1 MRLGVVESVIQQANE
16 ETTFRLAKRLGFEAV
31 EPPITRE
38 DLRDPARARLRRL
51 QAAIHAT
58 GLQIPSLMMGEHNR
72 LGSIAGSDAT
82 IAEAAREDVRQA
94 IEWAAMLGAAVI
106 LVPFFANG
114 DIVTEEEF
122 QQAVASFREL
132 CPIAQAHN
140 VILTF
145 EGYLPAN
152 EILRM
157 AAAVDSPA
165 FGCYF
170 DLANVVSRGMDTA
183 TEIRALNGLIV
194 QVHMKESRPGTLP
207 AHPGMGWVD
216 YTRSATALQEI
227 GYDGWLVLETPRSQ
241 PELVGRDVSFTRRCF
256 AGLPKPAWPQVGAFS
271 YGFTDWNELIEKFTG
286 AGLTAV
292 QLGSDLLNDA
302 LDHPDQIPARRAQLE
317 ENGITVAGL
326 AGYRNL
332 TSPDPQKRQANID
345 YIKRCLAHATHFG
358 TSVVA
363 TETGSLNPESEWKAS
378 PLNWGKDAWDSLHAA
393 LDDLLP
399 VAEAHGSILALEGYV
414 NNVLQTQGQLSA
426 LLERYPTP
434 HLQVVLDP
442 FNYLNRHLLPVKDEI
457 VDGFLHRF
465 EHRFVLAH
473 LKDVSAEGAEI
484 DTPEFGSGVF
494 PHKRYFDF
502 LRTHRPDLPII
513 LEHLPFEHI
522 PAAIRL
528 IGEIMGDA

>member
-1 MRLGVVESVIQQANE
+1 MKLGIIESVLPPADE
-16 ETTFRLAKRLGFEAV
+16 ATTFRLARQLGFEGI
-31 EPPITRE
+31 ELPISRH
-38 DLRDPARARLRRL
+38 DLRDPARARLQRL
-51 QAAIHAT
+51 QAAANAT
-58 GLQIPSLMMGEHNR
+58 GLEIPSLLMGDHNR
-72 LGSIAGSDAT
+72 LGSIASTDAA
-82 IAEAAREDVRQA
+82 IVEAAREDVRQG
-94 IEWAAMLGAAVI
+94 IEWAAALGAAVI

-122 QQAVASFREL
+122 QQAVASFQEL
-132 CPIAQAHN
+132 SPIAHAHG
-140 VILTF
+140 VILAF
-145 EGYLPAN
+145 EGYLSAG

-157 AAAVDSPA
+157 AAAVNSPA

-170 DLANVVSRGMDTA
+170 DLANVVSRGRDAA
-183 TEIRALNGLIV
+183 TEIRELNGLIV
-194 QVHMKESRPGTLP
+194 QVHMKESRPGALP
-207 AHPGMGWVD
+207 AHPGLGWVD
-216 YTRSATALQEI
+216 YSRCAIALQEI
-227 GYDGWLVLETPRSQ
+227 DYDGWMVLETPRSR
-241 PELVGRDVSFTRRCF
+241 PELVARDVSFTRRSF
-256 AGLPKPAWPQVGAFS
+256 PALPKPAWPQVGAFS
-271 YGFTDWNELIEKFTG
+271 YGFTAWDDLIEKFTG

-292 QLGSDLLNDA
+292 QIGSDLLNDA

-332 TSPDPQKRQANID
+332 TAPDPQKRRANID
-345 YIKRCLAHATHFG
+345 YIKRCLEYATRFG

-363 TETGSLNPESEWKAS
+363 TETGSLNPQSEWKAS
-378 PLNWGKDAWDSLHAA
+378 PLNWSKEAWDSLHAA
-393 LDDLLP
+393 LDELLP

-414 NNVLQTQGQLSA
+414 NNVLQTQGQLQA

-442 FNYLNRHLLPVKDEI
+442 FNYLNRHLLPVKDEVI
-457 VDGFLHRF
+457 DGFLYRF

-484 DTPEFGSGVF
+484 DTPEFGAGVF

-513 LEHLPFEHI
+513 LEHLPFDHI
-522 PAAIRL
+522 PAAIQR
-528 IGEIMGDA
+528 IREIALG